1 MEESNNKYSIST
13 LFKKYLPVISIIL
26 LTFLLMIIFKNN
38 KRNINQLIEE
48 SKNNLV
54 SFYSQNLKPLFASTE
69 ITNEDVFNFALYQT
83 LPIDK
88 ENKKLLLVSNEDNN
102 KQVFEVKAAS
112 YVPYT
117 NNYERFIDYLG
128 LRPDQKY
135 SADSIL
141 GAYKKEIYLSVLK
154 SDKNAIAINP
164 QLGDLQKAVLADL
177 IAFSEKVNPPK
188 TYKLFPLN
196 DKSINVEKLTSFAN
210 LNKEN
215 TNKDFIFITPDTV
228 FQTVCEIDTKAFDK
242 LSNIDLNRN
251 LVVSDMKN
259 NIRINVDPGKQ
270 ADIIHK
276 KNVRPE
282 SGITHQF
289 DSNIVRVIVPIP
301 RIPEVNHAQ
310 INDSIKVKLE
320 RAADKLKMYSIKW
333 ESESR
338 QNDKRMEPKEARPP
352 RRGEPI
358 QFHFNFDPEAF
369 AKYAINFSRGD
380 FKELEKLG
388 VKADSFARVLE
399 KSISDS
405 IKKAIKFQQE
415 KNIRKK
421 QRVDSGLKD
430 SIK

>member
-1 MEESNNKYSIST
+1 MEESNNKYSFST
-13 LFKKYLPVISIIL
+13 LYKKYLPIISIIL
-26 LTFLLMIIFKNN
+26 LTFLLMVIFKNN
-38 KRNINQLIEE
+38 KRNINRLIEQ

-88 ENKKLLLVSNEDNN
+88 DNKKLLLVSNEDNN

-128 LRPDQKY
+128 LKPDQKY

-188 TYKLFPLN
+188 TYQLFPLN

-242 LSNIDLNRN
+242 LSNIDLNRH
-251 LVVSDMKN
+251 LEVSDLKN
-259 NIRINVDPGKQ
+259 NIRINVGPGKRMDPKQ
-270 ADIIHK
+270 
-276 KNVRPE
+276 KNKLRTE
-282 SGITHQF
+282 SNIMHQF
-289 DSNIVRVIVPIP
+289 DSNIVKVIVPIP
-301 RIPEVNHAQ
+301 RIPEINHAQ

-320 RAADKLKMYSIKW
+320 RAADILKMYSIKW

-338 QNDKRMEPKEARPP
+338 RLDKRMESREARPP
-352 RRGEPI
+352 KRGEPI

-369 AKYAINFSRGD
+369 AKHAIDFSQGD
-380 FKELEKLG
+380 LKGLEKFG
-388 VKADSFARVLE
+388 VKADSFARALE
-399 KSISDS
+399 KTISDS
-405 IKKAIKFQQE
+405 IKKAIKFQQGI
-415 KNIRKK
+415 NIRKK
-421 QRVDSGLKD
+421 ERVDTGFKD
-430 SIK
+430 GIK